1 MEPRCGKTKAV
12 LDAVAINVLLGRI
25 KRVTV
30 CCPLGALS
38 VWEDEMEEHFP
49 LHYAYRQ
56 ADDNEWLGHK
66 DPQVYFFLLNYDK
79 FRQRTREGKR
89 WVYEWA
95 HGLEKW
101 RPDLIVED
109 ESHRAKGAGTV
120 TAQTLWRSI
129 RRMRKARGDGRPWV
143 YLMTGTPNPKS
154 YVDLFA
160 QFRTMDDTIFG
171 TNKADFE
178 DRHCEYGQQ
187 PHNKYKVIRYR
198 HKRELLEKVRAHSSI
213 ITRAKAF
220 PDGEPELPPVSVRI
234 ALPPRVRQMYD
245 ELVEEGLLYLED
257 GEVIEGLTPAVL
269 RLRCQQLTGG
279 FTTKGRVIHKEKLKM
294 AKDILTDL
302 RALEE
307 PTVVYAR
314 FLSEVHAIRD
324 AAEDVGFRATSV
336 HGGVKPRDRAAAY
349 KTLKDKDKPAC
360 LVFQVQTGSLAID
373 LSAASE
379 GMFYSFPD
387 NFVDYWQAVSRLF
400 GPKQKKSVRIRHLI
414 ASGTVDVRQLQG
426 LREKSDLHGELM
438 GNPRGFLL
446 GL

>member
-1 MEPRCGKTKAV
+1 MEPRTGKTKAV
-12 LDAVAINVLLGRI
+12 LDAIAINVLLGRV

-30 CCPLGALS
+30 VCPLGALS
-38 VWEDEMEEHFP
+38 VWEDEMEEHFAVR
-49 LHYAYRQ
+49 YAYRQ
-56 ADDNEWLGHK
+56 ADDSEWLG
-66 DPQVYFFLLNYDK
+66 DENPQVYMFLLNYDK
-79 FRQRTREGKR
+79 FRQRSREGKR

-101 RPDLIVED
+101 RPDLVVED

-129 RRMRKARGDGRPWV
+129 RRMRNKRGDGQPWV

-171 TNKADFE
+171 TNKGDYE
-178 DRHCEYGQQ
+178 DRYCEYGQL
-187 PHNKYKVIRYR
+187 PHNKYKVLRYR
-198 HKRELLEKVRAHSSI
+198 NKRELLEKVKANSYI

-220 PDGEPELPPVSVRI
+220 PDGEPELPPVRVPVT
-234 ALPPRVRQMYD
+234 LPPRVRQMYD

-279 FTTKGRVIHKEKLKM
+279 FTTKGRVIHQEKMKIC
-294 AKDILTDL
+294 KDILTDL
-302 RALEE
+302 YALEE
-307 PTVVYAR
+307 PTVIYCR
-314 FLSEVHAIRD
+314 FLSEVHAVRD
-324 AAEDVGFRATSV
+324 AAEKLGFRAISIY
-336 HGGVKPRDRAAAY
+336 GGVKPRDRRAAY
-349 KTLKDKDKPAC
+349 KTLKSKTKPTC
-360 LVFQVQTGSLAID
+360 LVFQVQTGSLSID
-373 LSAASE
+373 LSASSE
-379 GMFYSFPD
+379 GIFYSLPD
-387 NFVDYWQAVSRLF
+387 NFVDYWQAVSRF
-400 GPKQKKSVRIRHLI
+400 QGPKQKRSVRIRHLL
-414 ASGTVDVRQLQG
+414 ATGTVDIRQLQG
-426 LREKSDLHGELM
+426 LRDKSDLHGELM